1 MKTVRWM
8 FMVVCVVGVLALC
21 GVPGFAAD
29 KDPTKPGKLE
39 MSGARRR
46 MELFEK
52 KVHRMH
58 GQPFKLGY
66 QEKDALKRIAA
77 LEDKYPNDPEVKKLH
92 ARARLALLTSK
103 GETAKVDK
111 GMLRYRENGKILK
124 ELFFKVAKEEWDA
137 YKKKILATEGTIT
150 KPFPQPSWEDE
161 PFNKQIGKYII
172 LEDFEY
178 PTNEF
183 RDSGRQ
189 YVFVGSGVRGF
200 YFVELSNRNWLGA
213 YEALRRYR
221 RLISSDM
228 PEGMKWTIVG
238 KITGL
243 TMLVPQA
250 GKKKT
255 RSCAWGWTVEIEAI
269 FVPERTFAIAD
280 ASLEL
285 GGKFAGED
293 KMEEVKGPLYTVK
306 SIPDDV
312 TPERLTEIFAT
323 AIKEKNVKLYMD
335 CIDPRRRVTPS
346 GRSRC
351 MYHWDWHQK
360 RFNEWYCLIK
370 VAKADVTVIQG
381 FDEKSDLESR
391 FLTEKDKAEIK
402 KTSQPLVEHAELKT
416 TAYDERGR
424 QYGSP
429 KPRFFRREEKKR
441 WYITNYPQ
449 PF

>member
-1 MKTVRWM
+1 M
-8 FMVVCVVGVLALC
+8 
-21 GVPGFAAD
+21 
-29 KDPTKPGKLE
+29 
-39 MSGARRR
+39 
-46 MELFEK
+46 
-52 KVHRMH
+52 
-58 GQPFKLGY
+58 
-66 QEKDALKRIAA
+66 
-77 LEDKYPNDPEVKKLH
+77 
-92 ARARLALLTSK
+92 
-103 GETAKVDK
+103 
-111 GMLRYRENGKILK
+111 
-124 ELFFKVAKEEWDA
+124 
-137 YKKKILATEGTIT
+137 
-150 KPFPQPSWEDE
+150 
-161 PFNKQIGKYII
+161 
-172 LEDFEY
+172 
-178 PTNEF
+178 
-183 RDSGRQ
+183 
-189 YVFVGSGVRGF
+189 
-200 YFVELSNRNWLGA
+200 
-213 YEALRRYR
+213 
-221 RLISSDM
+221 
-228 PEGMKWTIVG
+228 
-238 KITGL
+238 
-243 TMLVPQA
+243 
-250 GKKKT
+250 
-255 RSCAWGWTVEIEAI
+255 
-269 FVPERTFAIAD
+269 PERTFAIAD

-335 CIDPRRRVTPS
+335 CIDPRRRATPK

-370 VAKADVTVIQG
+370 VGKAEVSVIQG
-381 FDEKSDLESR
+381 YDEKSDLESR

-416 TAYDERGR
+416 KAYDERGR